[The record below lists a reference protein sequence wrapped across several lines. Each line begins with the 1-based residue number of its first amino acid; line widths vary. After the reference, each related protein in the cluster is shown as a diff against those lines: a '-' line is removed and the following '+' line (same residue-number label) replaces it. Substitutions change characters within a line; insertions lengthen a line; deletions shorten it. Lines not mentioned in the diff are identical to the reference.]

1 MRLLIILITLSI
13 AGFMVKLPSV
23 FAGLDKEL
31 HFAFYF
37 FASAFLSVILVK
49 RSSLTYLACILLLF
63 SFGVFIECAQEI
75 SNDIIGKRIHGK
87 FDPEDIKYNTFGIF
101 SYLFLWAHYKL
112 LNKIGE
118 WKSIQNG

>member
-1 MRLLIILITLSI
+1 MKLVIILITLSI
-13 AGFMVKLPSV
+13 AGFIVKLPSV

-37 FASAFLSVILVK
+37 FASAFLSITLVK

-87 FDPEDIKYNTFGIF
+87 FDPQDIRYNIFGIF
-101 SYLFLWAHYKL
+101 SYLFLWSHYKL